1 MATTVSTDAERLSL
15 SASPR
20 RASLVDHPPRRSVR
34 ILRQPLPNPL
44 ASAKTHPPPTPLPL
58 PFAVDPATSVGT
70 RESEYDGRSRAR
82 ARAGAGL
89 LAASVLAAV
98 LSASAILGA
107 PSALGSVAARLGASK
122 DYFPFVAYLSAGDP
136 DAEELFRSDWDEHH
150 AGGRVGV
157 RVVPRPRPGSREFRD
172 LADRLD
178 SSAAKDDEDAAAH
191 AVQHLRAYLDARE
204 LKAQALIVADEDAS
218 ISALGDG
225 FDRAHMGR
233 PEEFDSFLLSY
244 LYRGPKKWDV
254 LFCDKGLAGVDPNA
268 AKLPAVRFTNPRWV
282 GNYDVYRWSGGRGS
296 GTGLHVVSGAFLRDL
311 PTTLR
316 EQPMGASAGEWL
328 AEMCANG
335 HLTCYSYLERVSDA
349 RKARLGSS
357 TSRDYISWRDT
368 KATSVA
374 SLGSIAVGGGAG
386 DETREILSSEGLAHA
401 LRPVGRDAVARMG
414 KARHARESKIRQIRQ
429 IRRLRVRIEVCDRRV
444 DVILEG
450 EARREEGGDDFQSR
464 QDGRV
469 VQEEE
474 NAPRRRRDGSRGGRV
489 GRFRRRI
496 LVEVLV
502 QEKDAPRR
510 YPRRHRRSS
519 RARARA
525 RARARMISSTAWSQ
539 RRSPGLRRRSPSPGL
554 RRRSP
559 SPGLRR
565 RKSSKKS
572 SSSKSSSSKSSSS
585 KSSSSTSPEEEDVDS
600 LLDWWSDDVA
610 GAGSSDAPEPARKSH
625 STHHRHASSR
635 RRGSGNRT
643 HKHKPSAD
651 DGDEDEERSSRSA
664 SSALD
669 LALDAATDAL
679 EGAHESHSDDRRD
692 DSDDNSRDVSSGSRA
707 STPRDIEPSPV
718 LDVEDEAAREEM
730 AARAREV
737 SEREARREKRD
748 MARASHATDS
758 EADAQAESRH
768 RGGAGSIVLH
778 TISPEEALKHV
789 SRVHHREEVEAAEAA
804 ADLEARERRNARRR
818 NARGWLTPRRGVR
831 I

>member
-414 KARHARESKIRQIRQ
+414 KARHARESKSAKSAKSAGSESESKSATAGSTSSSKGKRDEKKEEMISSRAKTGASSKKKKTHRDDDETVPVADVLGDSDGGSSSKSSSK
-429 IRRLRVRIEVCDRRV
+429 RRTRH
-444 DVILEG
+444 
-450 EARREEGGDDFQSR
+450 DDIH
-464 QDGRV
+464 DDIDDHH
-469 VQEEE
+469 E
-474 NAPRRRRDGSRGGRV
+474 
-489 GRFRRRI
+489 
-496 LVEVLV
+496 
-502 QEKDAPRR
+502 
-510 YPRRHRRSS
+510 

-525 RARARMISSTAWSQ
+525 R
-539 RRSPGLRRRSPSPGL
+539 G
-554 RRRSP
+554 
-559 SPGLRR
+559 
-565 RKSSKKS
+565 
-572 SSSKSSSSKSSSS
+572 
-585 KSSSSTSPEEEDVDS
+585 
-600 LLDWWSDDVA
+600 
-610 GAGSSDAPEPARKSH
+610 
-625 STHHRHASSR
+625 
-635 RRGSGNRT
+635 
-643 HKHKPSAD
+643 
-651 DGDEDEERSSRSA
+651 
-664 SSALD
+664 
-669 LALDAATDAL
+669 
-679 EGAHESHSDDRRD
+679 
-692 DSDDNSRDVSSGSRA
+692 
-707 STPRDIEPSPV
+707 
-718 LDVEDEAAREEM
+718 
-730 AARAREV
+730 
-737 SEREARREKRD
+737 
-748 MARASHATDS
+748 
-758 EADAQAESRH
+758 
-768 RGGAGSIVLH
+768 
-778 TISPEEALKHV
+778 
-789 SRVHHREEVEAAEAA
+789 
-804 ADLEARERRNARRR
+804 
-818 NARGWLTPRRGVR
+818 
-831 I
+831 